1 MRTKAQVGIEYIIIF
16 GFLTFIL
23 ITIMSIAFFY
33 SSGIKDRLKTAQV
46 NNYANKI
53 IATSETV
60 FYYGNPSKAT
70 IRVYLPEGI
79 QNIEFHT
86 EGLIIETQLN
96 SGISRSLYST
106 NIQLQGNLS
115 NSPGI
120 QNVEIIAQDDRVL
133 LSTMV

>member
-1 MRTKAQVGIEYIIIF
+1 MGKKAQVGIEYIIIF
-16 GFLTFIL
+16 GFLTFVL

-79 QNIEFHT
+79 QNIEFHA

-96 SGISRSLYST
+96 SGISRNLYAT
-106 NIQLQGNLS
+106 DIQLQGNLS
-115 NSPGI
+115 KSPGI
-120 QNVEIIAQDDRVL
+120 QNVEIIAYDDRVVL
-133 LSTMV
+133 NTLS